1 MKLSCLI
8 TFVILNFSAFSQP
21 ENVQLASDIWPPFT
35 GQQGQTAVSTDL
47 VKEALRRIGV
57 TANTSILPFQDVLT
71 GLDKGSFDGSAALW
85 KSPEREENLF
95 FSDPYLFN
103 QLVLV
108 GNKGSET
115 AATSFDELTGKK
127 IAIVGSYDYG
137 ALQSEH
143 MGVNFVE
150 GQSDQQN
157 LDRLLKGEVDFMLA
171 DALLVHYL
179 SEYQQEEVIEHLQIG
194 TNTLLTRSLHF
205 ALRKEVEG
213 SDHMI
218 EEFNSEIRKMI
229 ADGTYNRI
237 LELNWISADV
247 DGDGRM
253 EWVLNNDAGSDLP
266 PTLGYSIAGEK
277 ASAESGYYVN
287 GKMYDDWN
295 AVPANY
301 RTRMNTPEDLERVK
315 VLQFNF

>member
-8 TFVILNFSAFSQP
+8 TFVLLNFSAFSQP

-47 VKEALRRIGV
+47 VKEALRRTGV
-57 TANTSILPFQDVLT
+57 TVNTSILPFQDVIT

-85 KSPEREENLF
+85 KSPEREENLV

-137 ALQSEH
+137 ALRSEYI
-143 MGVNFVE
+143 GVDFVE

-157 LDRLLKGEVDFMLA
+157 LDRLLKGEVDFLLA

-179 SEYQQEEVIEHLQIG
+179 TEHQHEEVAKHLQIG
-194 TNTLLTRSLHF
+194 TNSLLTLSLHF
-205 ALRKEVEG
+205 ALRKDLDG
-213 SDHMI
+213 SDLI
-218 EEFNSEIRKMI
+218 VEQFNNEIRKMI

-247 DGDGRM
+247 DGDGRT
-253 EWVLNNDAGSDLP
+253 EWVLNNEAGSDIP
-266 PTLGYSIAGEK
+266 PEMGYSIAGGK
-277 ASAESGYYVN
+277 ASASSGYYID

-295 AVPANY
+295 NVPENY
-301 RTRMNTPEDLERVK
+301 RTRMNTPEDLEKVK